1 MVMVL
6 LTPLVYLY
14 IKYLKNLG
22 IFLLGIFWFCNYWFH
37 IPGLSIAAIFLFTA
51 GAWFSINE
59 KSLLIDSKKISNTLF
74 IAYPIFIVID
84 FITKNNNYNVFIHNA
99 GIIIGLLFWFSLV
112 QKLLANNVVKLNNF
126 ITQSSFFIFAFH
138 EPLLTIIKKLVFA
151 AIKPEKEA
159 TLIFL
164 YFAIIFLVIIISL
177 TIYYFLRLLLPKF
190 CQVITG
196 GR

>member
-1 MVMVL
+1 LNVGSLTKSIYIKKLKGRLNTLLIPYLFWNIALLVLLFLISLAPSFSSFLNKKPELSITYLLHALWDGNSGYPISYQFWFIRDLMVMVL

-14 IKYLKNLG
+14 IKYLKSLG

-37 IPGLSIAAIFLFTA
+37 IQGLSIAAIFLFTA

-99 GIIIGLLFWFSLV
+99 GNIIGLLFWFSLV
-112 QKLLANNVVKLNNF
+112 QK
-126 ITQSSFFIFAFH
+126 
-138 EPLLTIIKKLVFA
+138 
-151 AIKPEKEA
+151 
-159 TLIFL
+159 
-164 YFAIIFLVIIISL
+164 
-177 TIYYFLRLLLPKF
+177 
-190 CQVITG
+190 
-196 GR
+196 